1 MSRPTD
7 QYELVIGLEVHIQLL
22 TKSKL
27 FAADSTV
34 SGQNPNTNVS
44 VITLAHPGILPKLN
58 KKAVEYAIRMGLACN
73 SDISRYCIFD
83 RKNYFYPDLPKGFQT
98 TQDRTPICVGG
109 EVLVNLKNEDE
120 ISVQLNR
127 IHLEED
133 AGKSIHEEN
142 SKESLIDLNRAGV
155 PLIELVT
162 EPCLPSSESAMAFL
176 TEIRRIVRYLDICD
190 GNMEQGS
197 LRCDAN
203 ISVRKKGESQLG
215 KKVEVKNMNSI
226 RNVGR
231 AIDHEYQRQSE
242 LLSQGKEII
251 SETRLFDATNGT
263 TAGMRTKEELNDYRY
278 FPEPDLSP
286 FKVSD
291 EWLEQIKSDM
301 PATPRELREKFVS
314 EYQLSTYDAEVLTGE
329 KELAS
334 YFESVCSKTSNYKQ
348 AANWVMGPIKALL
361 NEQEREELVI
371 SIPSE
376 TLAHLVDSVANESL
390 SHSVAIKKIFP
401 FLVSNPDVGVAEAM
415 HELKLEEVTNDDLSD
430 VILNIVDRFP
440 DKVKAY
446 QNGKKNLLGMFMGEV
461 MRTTK
466 NTADPKK
473 VNDLL
478 RDALENKN
486 G

>member
-1 MSRPTD
+1 MKPED
-7 QYELVIGLEVHIQLL
+7 QYELVVGLEVHIQLD

-27 FAADSTV
+27 FAADSTAF
-34 SGQNPNTNVS
+34 GQDPNTNVS

-73 SDISRYCIFD
+73 SEISRYCIFD

-98 TQDRTPICVGG
+98 TQDRTPICIGG
-109 EVLVNLKNEDE
+109 DVSVHLKNHDE
-120 ISVQLNR
+120 ATVILNR

-133 AGKSIHEEN
+133 AGKSIHAEN
-142 SKESLIDLNRAGV
+142 SDESLIDLNRAGV

-162 EPCLPSSESAMAFL
+162 EPCISSSETAMAFL
-176 TEIRRIVRYLDICD
+176 TEIRRKVRFLEICD

-197 LRCDAN
+197 MRCDAN
-203 ISVRKKGESQLG
+203 ISVRKKGEKELG

-231 AIDHEYQRQSE
+231 AIDHEFVRQVN
-242 LLSQGKEII
+242 LLRESQEIV
-251 SETRLFDATNGT
+251 SETRLFDAAKGT

-291 EWLEQIKSDM
+291 EWLEQIKQEM
-301 PATPRELREKFVS
+301 PVTPRELREKFMSV
-314 EYQLSTYDAEVLTGE
+314 YQLSKYDADVLTGE

-334 YFESVCSKTSNYKQ
+334 YFEKVCSKTSNYKQ
-348 AANWVMGPIKALL
+348 AANWMMGPVKALL
-361 NEQEREELVI
+361 NEQEREDAII
-371 SIPSE
+371 SIASD
-376 TLAHLVDSVANESL
+376 TLADLIDHVVEESL
-390 SHSVAIKKIFP
+390 SHSVATKKVFP
-401 FLVSNPDVGVAEAM
+401 FLVSNPDVSLAEALS
-415 HELKLEEVTNDDLSD
+415 ELKLEEVSHDDLSD
-430 VILNIVDRFP
+430 VILTVVDRFP

-478 RDALENKN
+478 RDALEKKN
-486 G
+486 GK